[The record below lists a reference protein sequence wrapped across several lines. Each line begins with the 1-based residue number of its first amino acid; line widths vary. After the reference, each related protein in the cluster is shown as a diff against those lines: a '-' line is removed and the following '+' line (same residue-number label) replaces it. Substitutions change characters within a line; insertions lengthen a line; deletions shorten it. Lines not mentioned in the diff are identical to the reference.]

1 MNNQYVAERIEAM
14 NPVTTTS
21 PHKVEQAWASFTET
35 ELAADH
41 RAGAR
46 RITLLGHQ
54 WSRIGLTATLAL
66 TASFAGVG
74 IAAATKL
81 MSPTPVTNLAVAHC
95 YTLDQTG
102 ANGTDVAAVGTPPGS
117 VAQVA
122 DALGTCQMLWRD
134 GFLAAGAP
142 RAIRVVGP
150 ITVHVVP
157 SLVVCTM
164 PNGTAGVFPGDSAT
178 CRTLG
183 LPDALLASSSK

>member
-1 MNNQYVAERIEAM
+1 MINEYVAERIEAM

-21 PHKVEQAWASFTET
+21 PHKVEQAWASFIET
-35 ELAADH
+35 ELAAGH

-46 RITLLGHQ
+46 RITLLGRQ
-54 WSRIGLTATLAL
+54 WSRFGLTATLAL

-74 IAAATKL
+74 IAAATDL
-81 MSPTPVTNLAVAHC
+81 LGPTPVTNLAVAHC
-95 YTLDQTG
+95 YTLDQVT
-102 ANGTDVAAVGTPPGS
+102 ANGTDVAAVGAPGS
-117 VAQVA
+117 VAQVD

-142 RAIRVVGP
+142 RAIRVIGP
-150 ITVHVVP
+150 ITVHAVP

-164 PNGTAGVFPGDSAT
+164 PNGTAAVFPGDDAT

-183 LPDALLASSSK
+183 LRDALSASSGK

>member
-1 MNNQYVAERIEAM
+1 MNNQYVTERIEAM

-21 PHKVEQAWASFTET
+21 PQNVDQAWASFTET
-35 ELAADH
+35 ELAAGH

-46 RITLLGHQ
+46 RITLLGRQ

-74 IAAATKL
+74 IAAATNL
-81 MSPTPVTNLAVAHC
+81 LSPTPVTNLAVAHC
-95 YTLDQTG
+95 YTLAQIGT
-102 ANGTDVAAVGTPPGS
+102 NGTDVADVGTPGS
-117 VAQVA
+117 VAQVD
-122 DALGTCQMLWRD
+122 DALGTCQMLCRD

-142 RAIRVVGP
+142 RAIRVIGP
-150 ITVHVVP
+150 ITVHPVP

-178 CRTLG
+178 CQSLG
-183 LPDALLASSSK
+183 VSDMLPASSGK